1 MEEPDFLTRFLNHL
15 IQIGVIDQPMG
26 LERRGIL
33 LYHFCKEHYPHF
45 LTAMSRAWIEAGMSL
60 KKEPAERVRTKH
72 VTPPE
77 AWTVCT
83 GTYRNDLRLCKL
95 PAPEEGRC
103 YWYGF
108 ETESQQLR
116 PVFAAVSQE

>member
-1 MEEPDFLTRFLNHL
+1 
-15 IQIGVIDQPMG
+15 
-26 LERRGIL
+26 
-33 LYHFCKEHYPHF
+33 
-45 LTAMSRAWIEAGMSL
+45 MSRAWIEAGMSL

-77 AWTVCT
+77 AWTVCM
-83 GTYRNDLRLCKL
+83 GTYRDNLRLCKL

>member
-15 IQIGVIDQPMG
+15 IQIGVIDRPMG

-33 LYHFCKEHYPHF
+33 LYHFCKKHYPHF
-45 LTAMSRAWIEAGMSL
+45 LTATSRAWIEAGMSL

-77 AWTVCT
+77 AWTVCM
-83 GTYRNDLRLCKL
+83 GTYRDDLRLCKL

>member
-1 MEEPDFLTRFLNHL
+1 
-15 IQIGVIDQPMG
+15 
-26 LERRGIL
+26 
-33 LYHFCKEHYPHF
+33 
-45 LTAMSRAWIEAGMSL
+45 MSL

-77 AWTVCT
+77 AWTVCM
-83 GTYRNDLRLCKL
+83 GTYRDNLRLCKL
-95 PAPEEGRC
+95 PAPEEGRY

-116 PVFAAVSQE
+116 PVFAAVSEYI